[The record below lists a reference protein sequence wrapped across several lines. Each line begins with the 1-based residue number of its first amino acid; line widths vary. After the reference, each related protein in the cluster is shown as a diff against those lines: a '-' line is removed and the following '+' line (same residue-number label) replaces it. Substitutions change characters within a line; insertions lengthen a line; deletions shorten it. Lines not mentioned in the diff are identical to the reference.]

1 VYYKSIEKENYI
13 IKKNFEC
20 LEKKK
25 LEMQIAN
32 KMLDM
37 ASSTVQN
44 IID

>member
-1 VYYKSIEKENYI
+1 MFG
-13 IKKNFEC
+13 KKI
-20 LEKKK
+20 
-25 LEMQIAN
+25 EMQIAN